1 MSLTATAGNFLF
13 YLGAFA
19 LALGLLIVIHE
30 AGHFL
35 LARWCGVKVLR
46 FSVGFGKPL
55 WMWRIG
61 KEGTELALARFPL
74 GGYVRM
80 LDEREGEVALDELP
94 RAFNRQ
100 PVWKRFLI
108 VLAGPTANFILA
120 ICLYWGLFT
129 QGVDELRP
137 MLGKPAA
144 HSLAA
149 QAGVEEG
156 DEVRRINGK
165 PIATWQEF
173 RWEMLQLA
181 LDNSRANLEIVGER
195 GDVHLRT
202 IDLSGVKADEPEKDA
217 LQEIGFT
224 LFRPELAPVIGSLTP
239 GGVADQAGM
248 KENDRIVKINE
259 IPIRFWSQVV
269 TAIRES
275 DGKTL
280 SIEMD
285 RAGERQVYFVTPG
298 VTEEHGKRIGRIGI
312 GVREGESAGKSLVV
326 RVSYDPLT
334 SLGKAISQT
343 WETSLFSLKMLG
355 RMVTGALSWRNLSGP
370 ITIADYAGQ
379 SAKMGLTYYAR
390 FLALISISLG
400 VLNLLPI
407 PLLDGGHLMY
417 YMVEIFK
424 GGPLSDRFMEIGQQ
438 IGLALLAMMMAFAFY
453 NDINRLVSG

>member
-19 LALGLLIVIHE
+19 LALGLLIAIHE

-35 LARWCGVKVLR
+35 LARWCGVKILR

-55 WMWRIG
+55 LMCRVG
-61 KEGTELALARFPL
+61 KDGTELALARFPL

-80 LDEREGEVALDELP
+80 LDEREGEVAPEELH

-120 ICLYWGLFT
+120 ICLYWGLFVH
-129 QGVDELRP
+129 GVEELKP
-137 MLGKPAA
+137 VLGKPAV
-144 HSLAA
+144 HSLAE
-149 QAGVEEG
+149 QAGIKEG

-181 LDNSRANLEIVGER
+181 LDNSQANLEITGEQGGVR
-195 GDVHLRT
+195 FRT
-202 IDLSGVKADEPEKDA
+202 IDLSGVSADEPEKDA
-217 LQEIGFT
+217 LQDIGLT
-224 LFRPELAPVIGSLTP
+224 LFRPEWAPIVGSLTP
-239 GGVADQAGM
+239 GGVADQVGM
-248 KENDRIVKINE
+248 KEDDRIVAIDE
-259 IPIRFWSQVV
+259 IPVRDWSQVV
-269 TAIRES
+269 RTIREAG
-275 DGKTL
+275 DKQL
-280 SIEMD
+280 SIETD
-285 RAGERQVYFVTPG
+285 RAGTRQFFFVTPK
-298 VTEEHGKRIGRIGI
+298 VTEEHGQRIGRIGI
-312 GVREGESAGKSLVV
+312 GVKEGDSAGDSLVV
-326 RVSYDPLT
+326 SVSYGPLV
-334 SLGKAISQT
+334 SLGKAASQT

-355 RMVTGALSWRNLSGP
+355 RMVTGALSWKNLSGP

-379 SAKMGLTYYAR
+379 SAKMGLTYYVR

-438 IGLALLAMMMAFAFY
+438 IGLALLVMMMAFAFY

>member
-13 YLGAFA
+13 YLCAFA

-55 WMWRIG
+55 LMRRVG
-61 KEGTELALARFPL
+61 KDGTEIALARFPL

-80 LDEREGEVALDELP
+80 LDEREGEVAAEELP

-120 ICLYWGLFT
+120 ICLYWGLFVH
-129 QGVDELRP
+129 GVEELKP

-144 HSLAA
+144 HSLAE
-149 QAGVEEG
+149 QAGIKEG

-165 PIATWQEF
+165 PIVTWQEF

-181 LDNSRANLEIVGER
+181 LDHSQANLEITG
-195 GDVHLRT
+195 GQGGVHFRK
-202 IDLSGVKADEPEKDA
+202 IDLSGVSADEPEKDA

-224 LFRPELAPVIGSLTP
+224 LFRPELAPVVGSLIP
-239 GGVADQAGM
+239 GGIADQAGIQ
-248 KENDRIVKINE
+248 KDDRIVAIDE
-259 IPIRFWSQVV
+259 QPISYWSQVV
-269 TAIRES
+269 MTIRES
-275 DGKTL
+275 EGKPL
-280 SIEMD
+280 SVEIE
-285 RAGERQVYFVTPG
+285 RAGERRVFSVTPS
-298 VTEEHGKRIGRIGI
+298 VTEEHGKRVGRIGI
-312 GVREGESAGKSLVV
+312 GVKEGESASHSLVV
-326 RVSYDPLT
+326 SVAYGPLAAL
-334 SLGKAISQT
+334 SKAVSQT

-355 RMVTGALSWRNLSGP
+355 RMVTGALSWKNLSGP

-379 SAKMGLTYYAR
+379 SARMGLTYYLR

-417 YMVEIFK
+417 YTVEIFK